1 MWLWKKFCST
11 DIIGKIYILI
21 LLFIIIVATI
31 TVVTRYNKAKSTN
44 ETVENN
50 IYESKTSMI
59 EQKLPENAKQKSQ
72 TINEVID
79 NSNYIEKEK
88 TTETNNAPAIVTKKE
103 NESKP
108 KENITSSKKETVKEE
123 KKTQNKEVKEEVK
136 KEESNTQPPKEETKQ
151 EQNYVEQEVDVAE
164 KEECKNNK
172 HWIATGNCQK
182 WFNTKNEADS
192 YYNSIIANWGKK
204 WENDEISYEEYLKK
218 CPSRI

>member
-21 LLFIIIVATI
+21 FLFVIIVANI

-50 IYESKTSMI
+50 IYESKTSII
-59 EQKLPENAKQKSQ
+59 EQKLPENAKQESQ

-79 NSNYIEKEK
+79 NSNHIEKEK
-88 TTETNNAPAIVTKKE
+88 TTETNNAPAIVTK
-103 NESKP
+103 

-182 WFNTKNEADS
+182 WFKTKNEADS

-218 CPSRI
+218 CSSRI